1 MDEPDTPSDSRS
13 KARQP
18 RRNADYRWTVPKVA
32 AFLRAL
38 SESGSVAEAARSV
51 GMSRQA
57 AYRLRARLDGE
68 NSRQPSKMRDAA
80 ASPRRPRCVP
90 IARRRIRGPS
100 RLGKVLAW
108 TRSII
113 SARRA
118 RRRKARGKITIL
130 SPKLRFSSQ
139 GYSCGSKVTR
149 PPEGFVRFLITRLSQ
164 APHERK
170 PPRDRPEAACNVQ

>member
-68 NSRQPSKMRDAA
+68 KFQAA
-80 ASPRRPRCVP
+80 FED
-90 IARRRIRGPS
+90 ARRRGLAAKAKVRADRKTKDPRPKSPWEGPGLDS
-100 RLGKVLAW
+100 LDHLRTKGKA
-108 TRSII
+108 TQS
-113 SARRA
+113 
-118 RRRKARGKITIL
+118 
-130 SPKLRFSSQ
+130 
-139 GYSCGSKVTR
+139 
-149 PPEGFVRFLITRLSQ
+149 EG
-164 APHERK
+164 
-170 PPRDRPEAACNVQ
+170 